1 MKYLHLPGKNLFLLF
16 YLTLNVIWII
26 IALREIY
33 RSNTISSMEKIKWTI
48 SFIGINWFAGLCYL
62 VFTRPR
68 VFKEYKI
75 LFNSTSSLD

>member
-1 MKYLHLPGKNLFLLF
+1 
-16 YLTLNVIWII
+16 VIWII

-33 RSNTISSMEKIKWTI
+33 RSNRISSMEKIMWTI
-48 SFIGINWFAGLCYL
+48 SFIGINWIAGLCYL